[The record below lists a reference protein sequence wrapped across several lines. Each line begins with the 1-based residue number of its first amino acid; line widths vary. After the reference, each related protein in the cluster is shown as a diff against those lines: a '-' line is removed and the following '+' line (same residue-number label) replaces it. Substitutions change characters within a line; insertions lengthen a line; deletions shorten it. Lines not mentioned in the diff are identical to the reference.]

1 MRIRTIMIF
10 PRFNN
15 IEIINDIRKQYDPL
29 ANLVLPHITLVF
41 PFNDKMSDNELKIHL
56 KLLLNDVKSF
66 QLELKGFDKQVN
78 SYGNYL
84 FLNVGQ
90 GIEEIKDIHNIL
102 YSGKL
107 SRFKINYDYIPHMTI
122 GKLNSIELLDKAY
135 ENINKYNCKFRTIIN
150 KIHIE
155 MIGNHEESIIIG
167 ERELK

>member
-107 SRFKINYDYIPHMTI
+107 SRFKINYDYC
-122 GKLNSIELLDKAY
+122 L
-135 ENINKYNCKFRTIIN
+135 C
-150 KIHIE
+150 
-155 MIGNHEESIIIG
+155 
-167 ERELK
+167 